1 MSAENLVRALC
12 ARHGLPVEAGTPF
25 LPLVRKAL
33 LSEDGA
39 RERILRLVDGALA
52 DRGEQM
58 VGGLHDVNGDDRVL
72 IAVARVLH
80 PWVPSEGMLDLG
92 SSLDQ
97 QRGEGAA

>member
-1 MSAENLVRALC
+1 MSAEDLVCALC

-33 LSEDGA
+33 LSADDD
-39 RERILRLVDGALA
+39 RQRILRLVDGALA
-52 DRGEQM
+52 DRSEQL
-58 VGGLHDVNGDDRVL
+58 VAGRGDKSGDDRVL
-72 IAVARVLH
+72 VAVARVLH
-80 PWVPSEGMLDLG
+80 PWVPSEPMLDLG